1 MSVGDNR
8 ETERVHRLSTRSSG
22 SSRDS
27 DASVIGSD
35 AVGTGRF
42 LPVAVLVPEQADNN
56 LFDVSVFDAGVPKQ
70 RETDL
75 EPECAFQ
82 ILFL

>member
-1 MSVGDNR
+1 MPVGDNR
-8 ETERVHRLSTRSSG
+8 EAERAHRLSSG
-22 SSRDS
+22 SSRQS
-27 DASVIGSD
+27 DGSVTGFD
-35 AVGTGRF
+35 AVGTGRL

-82 ILFL
+82 IFFL